1 MNLRMRRN
9 QWINDKCIL
18 LSASHYLFSTLASW
32 ISKPYSCTVKTIDL
46 ILHLLCVCV
55 CVCVKVGEFLLQS
68 IDYSVRVFAQYRGCS
83 RFTFDL
89 VSSKFLDLVSLAY
102 VSMCIL
108 FDCFLVSYYLLNVA
122 LLWQHNYLWLG
133 VYDSSRISGCCWVS
147 CWF

>member
-55 CVCVKVGEFLLQS
+55 CVRRLENFYYRVLIIVSGYLHNTEVAVDSLS
-68 IDYSVRVFAQYRGCS
+68 IW
-83 RFTFDL
+83 L
-89 VSSKFLDLVSLAY
+89 VPNF
-102 VSMCIL
+102 
-108 FDCFLVSYYLLNVA
+108 
-122 LLWQHNYLWLG
+122 
-133 VYDSSRISGCCWVS
+133 
-147 CWF
+147 